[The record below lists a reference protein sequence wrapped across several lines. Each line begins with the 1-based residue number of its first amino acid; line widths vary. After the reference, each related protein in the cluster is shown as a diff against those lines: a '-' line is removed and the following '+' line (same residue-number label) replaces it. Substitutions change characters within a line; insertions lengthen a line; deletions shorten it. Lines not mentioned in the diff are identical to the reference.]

1 MENIKSKVYDLFSSL
16 SISDLENSTKEC
28 TFIDIN
34 EDEGFY
40 LEYLDGAISGT
51 GFVCCDVYK
60 LIYNTKHFIV
70 LLMSDSMNDLTYIK
84 VEHEEDVFKDL
95 IYFDQVYEYLA
106 LKDIMTYI

>member
-1 MENIKSKVYDLFSSL
+1 MKNIKSKIYDLFNSL
-16 SISDLENSTKEC
+16 SISDLEKSAKERI
-28 TFIDIN
+28 FIDIN

-51 GFVCCDVYK
+51 GYVCCDVYK
-60 LIYNTKHFIV
+60 LIYNAKHFII

-84 VEHEEDVFKDL
+84 VEHEEEVFKDL

>member
-1 MENIKSKVYDLFSSL
+1 MKNIKSKVYDLFSNL
-16 SISDLENSTKEC
+16 SISDLESSAKEC
-28 TFIDIN
+28 VFIDLN
-34 EDEGFY
+34 EDEVFY
-40 LEYLDGAISGT
+40 LEYLDGATSGT

-60 LIYNTKHFIV
+60 LIYNTKCFII

-84 VEHEEDVFKDL
+84 VEHEEDIFNDL